1 MKMNNYKI
9 RVNNAVIYKEALNE
23 WLAMK
28 DTGIFSG
35 IGDMID
41 YVRSDIGTEDLD
53 AWIYQ
58 VELNGG
64 LTLAYVK
71 KVK

>member
-23 WLAMK
+23 WSAMK